1 MKMEIRTMI
10 LMNQIWKW
18 SKMEVNGDTW
28 LKESKFFYNLVA
40 TWNQNIMKLLTP
52 AMSSILMQEKV

>member
-1 MKMEIRTMI
+1 MMI